1 MNVEEKRKLP
11 LITTILV
18 IVNAVVF
25 LVADFVFFREQEKVV
40 AFMALNPALV
50 LEEGEYWRLFTSMF
64 YHFNIEHVMFNMLML
79 YFSGAILEPFFGRFR
94 FFILYFTS
102 GLLADAALIIYN
114 SVIVSEN
121 AEIVFAAGAS
131 GAVYGLLGAFSAVL
145 LLLRDKV
152 PQGERRRL
160 PLMVFLL
167 LFGNIF
173 NKSVGHAAHFG
184 GFLAGAV
191 LGAGYCMYLRR
202 RQGGN
207 GEQRS
212 NLRR

>member
-1 MNVEEKRKLP
+1 MNVKEKKGLP
-11 LITTILV
+11 LITTVLV
-18 IVNAVVF
+18 IINAVVF
-25 LVADFVFFREQEKVV
+25 LVTDFAFFQEQERVV

-79 YFSGAILEPFFGRFR
+79 YFSGAILEPFFGRLR
-94 FFILYFTS
+94 FFILYFVS

-121 AEIVFAAGAS
+121 AKFVFAAGAS
-131 GAVYGLLGAFSAVL
+131 GAIYGLLGAFSAVI
-145 LLLRDKV
+145 LLLRDRV
-152 PQGERRRL
+152 PEGERRRL
-160 PLMVFLL
+160 PLMVLLL

-173 NKSVGHAAHFG
+173 NKNVGHAAHFG
-184 GFLAGAV
+184 GFFAGAA

-202 RQGGN
+202 RQGGKY
-207 GEQRS
+207 GTKE
-212 NLRR
+212 

>member
-1 MNVEEKRKLP
+1 MNVEEKKRLP
-11 LITTILV
+11 LITTLLV
-18 IVNAVVF
+18 IVNAIVF
-25 LVADFVFFREQEKVV
+25 LIADFVFFQEQERVV

-79 YFSGAILEPFFGRFR
+79 YFSGAILEPFFGRLR
-94 FFILYFTS
+94 FFILYFVS

-114 SVIVSEN
+114 SVIVGEN

-131 GAVYGLLGAFSAVL
+131 GAVYGLLGAFSAIL

-152 PQGERRRL
+152 PGEERRRL

-184 GFLAGAV
+184 GFFAGAV

-202 RQGGN
+202 WQG
-207 GEQRS
+207 GEQRTKE
-212 NLRR
+212 

>member
-1 MNVEEKRKLP
+1 MKEMNVEVKKRLP

-18 IVNAVVF
+18 IVNIAVF
-25 LVADFVFFREQEKVV
+25 LVADFVFFQEQERVV

-79 YFSGAILEPFFGRFR
+79 YFSGAILEPFFGRLR
-94 FFILYFTS
+94 FFILYFVS
-102 GLLADAALIIYN
+102 GLLADVALIIYN

-121 AEIVFAAGAS
+121 AEVVFAAGAS
-131 GAVYGLLGAFSAVL
+131 GAVYGLLGAFSAVI
-145 LLLRDKV
+145 LLLRDRV
-152 PQGERRRL
+152 PEGERRRL
-160 PLMVFLL
+160 PLMVLLL

-184 GFLAGAV
+184 GFFAGAA

-202 RQGGN
+202 RQGRKHGTK
-207 GEQRS
+207 E
-212 NLRR
+212 